1 MDDHNTE
8 LLAANDQTFWGHHRI
23 ALLIV
28 LSIMISLVLVGV
40 SLALYAS
47 SGAAQLDLSR
57 PGLETISDKAT
68 GSDAGFE
75 NYSAVGSVDQK
86 SIDEFQ
92 RLYDQQAAKAKAVD
106 AFGGDPLS
114 PDALEISAPTPEQ

>member
-1 MDDHNTE
+1 MDENTRE
-8 LLAANDQTFWGHHRI
+8 FASNDQTFWGHHRI

-28 LSIMISLVLVGV
+28 LSIIVSLILVAI

-57 PGLETISDKAT
+57 PGYRAISDQA
-68 GSDAGFE
+68 SDNDAGFE
-75 NYSAVGSVDQK
+75 NYSAVGNVDQK
-86 SIDEFQ
+86 SVDEFQ

-106 AFGGDPLS
+106 AFSGDPLN
-114 PDALEISAPTPEQ
+114 PDTLEISAPTPEQ

>member
-1 MDDHNTE
+1 MGDETPE
-8 LLAANDQTFWGHHRI
+8 LSVDDQTFWGHHRI

-28 LSIMISLVLVGV
+28 ISIAISLVLVGV

-57 PGLETISDKAT
+57 PGYRAINDQSADN
-68 GSDAGFE
+68 DAGFE
-75 NYSAVGSVDQK
+75 NYSPTGNIDQK

-92 RLYDQQAAKAKAVD
+92 RLYDQQALKAKAVD
-106 AFGGDPLS
+106 AFGGDPLN
-114 PDALEISAPTPEQ
+114 PDVLEISAPTPEQ